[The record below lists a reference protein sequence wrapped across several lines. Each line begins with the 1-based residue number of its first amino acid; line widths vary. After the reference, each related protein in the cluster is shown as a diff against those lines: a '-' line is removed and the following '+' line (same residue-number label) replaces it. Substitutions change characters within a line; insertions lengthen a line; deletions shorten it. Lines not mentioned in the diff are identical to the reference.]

1 MLIPGST
8 VIEESEREREKN
20 AKMIWVPGHT
30 QEATCLGLSGG
41 VAGGARQGFKK
52 PSGNES

>member
-1 MLIPGST
+1 M
-8 VIEESEREREKN
+8 IEESEREREKKK
-20 AKMIWVPGHT
+20 AKRFWVPGHT